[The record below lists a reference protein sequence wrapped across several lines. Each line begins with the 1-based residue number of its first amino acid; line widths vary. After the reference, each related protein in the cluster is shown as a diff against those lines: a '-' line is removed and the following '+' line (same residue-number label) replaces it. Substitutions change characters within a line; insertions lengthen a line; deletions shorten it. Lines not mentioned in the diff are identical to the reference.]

1 MWFLLVLYKSNDLI
15 TAIGP
20 LFCTIEIA
28 PGVRLV
34 GAKSRFWPHLL
45 IISRRD
51 EVQPVFYHG
60 RTKRQV
66 ETTLEGTAASASS
79 KHIHDLTMSF
89 DSRGQKFILDLKL
102 NQNLIPK
109 EYFHKYQTKVRQIII
124 PIKNMLSTDLKKE
137 LLHIP
142 LFNFSLIYFF
152 QKNIRKEK
160 R

>member
-1 MWFLLVLYKSNDLI
+1 MIFNHSNW
-15 TAIGP
+15 TTGP
-20 LFCTIEIA
+20 RPPEKQRQTIVYLEIHSQ
-28 PGVRLV
+28 G
-34 GAKSRFWPHLL
+34 FWPHLP

-79 KHIHDLTMSF
+79 KHIHDLTMAF

-109 EYFHKYQTKVRQIII
+109 EYFHKYQTKVRQIVI
-124 PIKNMLSTDLKKE
+124 PTKNYV
-137 LLHIP
+137 I
-142 LFNFSLIYFF
+142 
-152 QKNIRKEK
+152 
-160 R
+160 